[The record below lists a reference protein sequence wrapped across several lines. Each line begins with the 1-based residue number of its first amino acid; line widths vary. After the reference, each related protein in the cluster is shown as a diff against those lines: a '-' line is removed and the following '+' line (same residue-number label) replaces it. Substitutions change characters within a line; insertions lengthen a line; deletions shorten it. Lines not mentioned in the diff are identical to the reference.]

1 MAVTFGVGLHN
12 LGFGLGQVRPED
24 HRSIVLDIAQQAEEL
39 GFHSVWA
46 GDHVALPHNPSKP
59 YPYSHG
65 GDYRIPSNLPLLDP
79 IATLAVV
86 AGRTRR
92 VKLGFG
98 VLVLPYRHPL
108 ITAKL
113 LSTID
118 VLSNGRLILG
128 AGSGWM
134 PEEFE
139 ATGAAYKDR
148 DRITD
153 ECVRFL
159 RETWTSDDG
168 IPEFEGE
175 FFSLSGMSVLPPPL
189 QKPSI
194 PIWAGGNGRRAMRRA
209 ALLCDGWNAVYTE
222 PAALKILID
231 RLGDVCRECRRDPAE
246 LTISVSGVGFDMGLL
261 QHRGREEG
269 GTVDFDQIIKNA
281 SNYESLGVDHLL
293 LALPMEEPGQE
304 LGQMR
309 EFAREVLPAF
319 SG

>member
-46 GDHVALPHNPSKP
+46 GDHVALPGNPSKP

-98 VLVLPYRHPL
+98 VLILPYRHPL

-128 AGSGWM
+128 VGTRWVSLALVPILLG
-134 PEEFE
+134 
-139 ATGAAYKDR
+139 ATW
-148 DRITD
+148 
-153 ECVRFL
+153 VH
-159 RETWTSDDG
+159 S
-168 IPEFEGE
+168 
-175 FFSLSGMSVLPPPL
+175 
-189 QKPSI
+189 
-194 PIWAGGNGRRAMRRA
+194 GNGWVFSAENGGWEYPA
-209 ALLCDGWNAVYTE
+209 FLTLAAVVQALLGPGAFALRFPVRQQ
-222 PAALKILID
+222 AAT
-231 RLGDVCRECRRDPAE
+231 A
-246 LTISVSGVGFDMGLL
+246 
-261 QHRGREEG
+261 
-269 GTVDFDQIIKNA
+269 
-281 SNYESLGVDHLL
+281 
-293 LALPMEEPGQE
+293 
-304 LGQMR
+304 
-309 EFAREVLPAF
+309 
-319 SG
+319 